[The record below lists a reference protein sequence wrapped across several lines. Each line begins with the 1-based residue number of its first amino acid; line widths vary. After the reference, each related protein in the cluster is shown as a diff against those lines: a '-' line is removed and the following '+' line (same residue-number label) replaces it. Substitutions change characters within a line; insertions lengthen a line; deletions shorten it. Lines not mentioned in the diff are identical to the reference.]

1 MKEILETSKGR
12 FVVCKRDSNSFDV
25 ASWSYEWIGKLSEIM
40 EEELYNETEITYSM
54 LHFKGIEITNNTYI
68 FKVN

>member
-1 MKEILETSKGR
+1 MREIETSKGR
-12 FVVCKRDSNSFDV
+12 FVVCNKTDNSFLGLICKH
-25 ASWSYEWIGKLSEIM
+25 EPIKLSEVT

-54 LHFKGIEITNNTYI
+54 LHFKGIEITQNTYI